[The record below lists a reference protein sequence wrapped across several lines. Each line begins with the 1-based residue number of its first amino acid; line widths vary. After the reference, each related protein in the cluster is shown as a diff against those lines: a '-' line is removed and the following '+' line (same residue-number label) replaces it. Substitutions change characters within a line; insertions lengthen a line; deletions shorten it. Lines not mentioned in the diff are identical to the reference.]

1 MIHRDCVLRE
11 PWDVTLT
18 YLNARFYRDAR
29 RTATTSGV
37 DMTTLRCVVTRIDI
51 IVVSCIVSAIVTTS

>member
-1 MIHRDCVLRE
+1 MVHHDCGLRD
-11 PWDVTLT
+11 PWDVALT

-51 IVVSCIVSAIVTTS
+51 IVVLHVFV